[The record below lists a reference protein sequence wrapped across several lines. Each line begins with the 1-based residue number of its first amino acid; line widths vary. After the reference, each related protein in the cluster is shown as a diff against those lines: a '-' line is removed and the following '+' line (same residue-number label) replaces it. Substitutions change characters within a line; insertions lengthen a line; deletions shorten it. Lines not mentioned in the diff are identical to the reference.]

1 MKDDESRRP
10 GYTADFQEDQRS
22 VLILSTPH
30 SEIETFFWDNINDLS
45 DPLGVQNAVR
55 VTLSRRGRRVLLR
68 SISAAQKADLPVS
81 PLAIAALRDLE
92 SDLEINE
99 ICGLIEKLWVEPN
112 IKKGYSL
119 LLDPMAEHDT

>member
-10 GYTADFQEDQRS
+10 GYTADVQEDQRS

-30 SEIETFFWDNINDLS
+30 SEIETFFWDSINDLS